1 MKLSKKLLIII
12 LVISMFLITNII
24 IAYAT
29 STNTPQSIGL
39 NNENFIEYVNNL
51 YIDKEEVEYII
62 DKGKKV
68 AEKVQGKFT
77 VSDFTIKEIFSIYND
92 MSSIA
97 NDLNLKLNLN
107 IKSGTFNLKE
117 NDNQNVIFHGDINK
131 LGEYFNF
138 YKNNINTL
146 TKEVLGSIDNK
157 ETIKNIEE
165 VVKEE
170 LGTSINNL
178 SSALNV
184 TSTESQSNKQPKP
197 QEETINENIII
208 NNNERAELYS
218 EESESLTSDPQGD
231 IDLNTNNQEK
241 AISKDNSKYNTTYE
255 EGNNLHKDE
264 ANNNLLS
271 NKEKEV
277 NSNGVVD
284 NQVAIPKAMLYTFI
298 LPGVLFTIMVVY
310 LKFKK

>member
-146 TKEVLGSIDNK
+146 AKEVLGSIDNK

-165 VVKEE
+165 VVKKE

-197 QEETINENIII
+197 QEETINENVII
-208 NNNERAELYS
+208 NNNESAELYS

-241 AISKDNSKYNTTYE
+241 AISKDNSKDNTTYE
-255 EGNNLHKDE
+255 EGNNLHKGE

-284 NQVAIPKAMLYTFI
+284 NQVDIPKTMLYTFI